1 MVTYKWLARH
11 FSLSAALA
19 KQLLFAFAEAHRA
32 KADITYLLSGWTHP
46 GKDGNG
52 RQHVVHLVD
61 AARLQE
67 RLADLDSVTGLHI
80 YSVQSAQP
88 KVSTCPL
95 HPAKS

>member
-19 KQLLFAFAEAHRA
+19 KQLLFAFAEAHRS
-32 KADITYLLSGWTHP
+32 KADITYLLSGWTHA
-46 GKDGNG
+46 GNS

-67 RLADLDSVTGLHI
+67 RLADLDPVTGLHI
-80 YSVQSAQP
+80 YSVQPAQP
-88 KVSTCPL
+88 KVDICPL
-95 HPAKS
+95 HPARS